1 MRPNITDF
9 ASCLL
14 TKRAL
19 MHYPSL
25 SALTADLRRSPPKG
39 PVALILIEDD
49 VAVARTIFHHANA
62 GFARIVTFCA
72 AEQSLTA
79 DLPDTVDRVD
89 FDVSAEDALEVIV
102 NTIIKALPDQ
112 WLYYCYNA
120 EYLFYP
126 FCETRSVGEML
137 TFMREERRDTVMS
150 SVVDLYAKDLTA
162 HPDGV
167 DHDSAH
173 FDKSGYYALAR
184 EDADGETLERQVNIF
199 GGLRWRFEEHIAKA
213 RQRTD
218 RTSFFR
224 AQPGLE
230 MLANRAFNMAEYNT
244 YSCPWHNNL
253 SAAIGSFRTA
263 KALRRNPGSR
273 AAITTF
279 HWPQSERFSWQ
290 SQQLL
295 DLGLM
300 EPGQW
305 F

>member
-1 MRPNITDF
+1 
-9 ASCLL
+9 
-14 TKRAL
+14 
-19 MHYPSL
+19 MHYSSI
-25 SALTADLRRSPPKG
+25 SALTAAFKRHPARG

-49 VAVARTIFHHANA
+49 VAVARTINHHAKA
-62 GFARIVTFCA
+62 GFANIFAFCA
-72 AEQSLTA
+72 PERSLPA
-79 DLPDTVDRVD
+79 DLPDCVHRVD
-89 FDVSAEDALEVIV
+89 FDVSAEDALQVIV
-102 NTIIKALPDQ
+102 NRMISVLAEQ

-126 FCETRSVGEML
+126 FCETRTVGEML

-162 HPDGV
+162 HPSGV
-167 DHDSAH
+167 DHKSAY

-184 EDADGETLERQVNIF
+184 EDAEGAPYDRQVNIF

-218 RTSFFR
+218 RVSMFR
-224 AQPGLE
+224 AQPGLS
-230 MLANRAFNMAEYNT
+230 MLADRTFNIEEYNT

-253 SAAIGSFRTA
+253 SAAIASFRTA

-273 AAITTF
+273 AAINTF
-279 HWPQSERFSWQ
+279 HWPQSEPFSWH

-295 DLGLM
+295 DLGMM

>member
-1 MRPNITDF
+1 
-9 ASCLL
+9 
-14 TKRAL
+14 

-25 SALTADLRRSPPKG
+25 SALTNDAKRTLSKG
-39 PVALILIEDD
+39 PTALILIEDD
-49 VAVARTIFHHANA
+49 VEVASTIAHHANA
-62 GFARIVTFCA
+62 GFTQLIAFCA
-72 AEQSLTA
+72 PERALPD
-79 DLPDTVDRVD
+79 DLPEALHRVD
-89 FDVSAEDALEVIV
+89 FDVSAEDALQTVA
-102 NTIIKALPDQ
+102 NAMIKALPDQ

-126 FCETRSVGEML
+126 FCEHRSVGEML
-137 TFMREERRDTVMS
+137 TFMQEERRDTVMS
-150 SVVDLYAKDLTA
+150 YIVDIYAKDLTK
-162 HPDGV
+162 HPGGV
-167 DHDSAH
+167 DRESAY

-184 EDADGETLERQVNIF
+184 EDADGKTLERQVDIF

-218 RTSFFR
+218 RISFFR
-224 AQPGLE
+224 AQRGLQ
-230 MLANRAFNMAEYNT
+230 MLADRSFNIAEYNT

-253 SAAIGSFRTA
+253 SAAICSFRTA

-273 AAITTF
+273 AVINTF

>member
-1 MRPNITDF
+1 
-9 ASCLL
+9 
-14 TKRAL
+14 
-19 MHYPSL
+19 MHYPSI
-25 SALTADLRRSPPKG
+25 SDLTAHLLLNAPKG

-49 VAVARTIFHHANA
+49 VAVARTIAHHAA
-62 GFARIVTFCA
+62 TGFARIFAFCTP
-72 AEQSLTA
+72 ERHLPA
-79 DLPDTVDRVD
+79 DLPENLDRID
-89 FDVSAEDALEVIV
+89 FDVSADDALQVIT
-102 NTIIKALPDQ
+102 NRMIKTLPGQ
-112 WLYYCYNA
+112 WIYYCYNA

-150 SVVDLYAKDLTA
+150 YIVDLYAKDLDA
-162 HPDGV
+162 HPNGV
-167 DHDSAH
+167 DFDTAH
-173 FDKSGYYALAR
+173 FDKSGYYALALK
-184 EDADGETLERQVNIF
+184 DAAGESLERQVNIS
-199 GGLRWRFEEHIAKA
+199 GGLRWRFEEHIPKT

-218 RTSFFR
+218 RISFFR

-230 MLANRAFNMAEYNT
+230 MLPDRTFNIPEYNT
-244 YSCPWHNNL
+244 FSCPWHNNL

-273 AAITTF
+273 TAITTF
-279 HWPQSERFSWQ
+279 HWPQSEPFSWQ

>member
-1 MRPNITDF
+1 
-9 ASCLL
+9 
-14 TKRAL
+14 

-25 SALTADLRRSPPKG
+25 AALASDAKRSLARG

-49 VAVARTIFHHANA
+49 VEVASTIAHHSKA
-62 GFARIVTFCA
+62 GFAHLVAFCA
-72 AEQSLTA
+72 PEQTLPAE
-79 DLPDTVDRVD
+79 LPENLHRAD
-89 FDVSAEDALEVIV
+89 FDVSAEDALQTIT
-102 NTIIKALPDQ
+102 NTMIKALPDQ

-126 FCETRSVGEML
+126 FCEDRSVGEML
-137 TFMREERRDTVMS
+137 GFMREERRDTVMS
-150 SVVDLYAKDLTA
+150 YVIDLYVKHLTA
-162 HPDGV
+162 HPSGV
-167 DHDSAH
+167 DRDNAY

-184 EDADGETLERQVNIF
+184 EDAAGEVLERQVDIF
-199 GGLRWRFEEHIAKA
+199 GGLRWRFEEHITKA

-218 RTSFFR
+218 RVSFFR
-224 AQPGLE
+224 AQAGLK
-230 MLANRAFNMAEYNT
+230 MLPDRSFNVAEYNT

-253 SAAIGSFRTA
+253 TAAVCSFRTA

-273 AAITTF
+273 AEIDTF
-279 HWPQSERFSWQ
+279 HWPQSEPFNWQ

>member
-1 MRPNITDF
+1 MRPDITDF
-9 ASCLL
+9 APCLL

-25 SALTADLRRSPPKG
+25 SALTADLQRSPPQG

-49 VAVARTIFHHANA
+49 VAVAQTISHHANA

-72 AEQSLTA
+72 PEQILPT
-79 DLPDTVDRVD
+79 DLPDTIDRVD
-89 FDVSAEDALEVIV
+89 FDISAEDALEVIV
-102 NTIIKALPDQ
+102 NTMIKALPDQ

-150 SVVDLYAKDLTA
+150 SVVDLYAKDLNA

-199 GGLRWRFEEHIAKA
+199 GGLRWRFEEHIPKA

-218 RTSFFR
+218 RISFFR
-224 AQPGLE
+224 AQPGLQ
-230 MLANRAFNMAEYNT
+230 MLADREFNIAEYNT

-253 SAAIGSFRTA
+253 SAAICSFRTA

-279 HWPQSERFSWQ
+279 HWPQSERFTWQ

>member
-1 MRPNITDF
+1 
-9 ASCLL
+9 
-14 TKRAL
+14 

-25 SALTADLRRSPPKG
+25 AALANDARRTLPDG

-49 VAVARTIFHHANA
+49 VEVASTITHHANA
-62 GFARIVTFCA
+62 GFAHLIAFCA
-72 AEQSLTA
+72 PEHALPAEV
-79 DLPDTVDRVD
+79 PDKLHRVD
-89 FDVSAEDALEVIV
+89 FDVSAEDALQ
-102 NTIIKALPDQ
+102 TIANAMIKALPDQ

-120 EYLFYP
+120 EYLLYP
-126 FCETRSVGEML
+126 FCEHRSVGEML

-150 SVVDLYAKDLTA
+150 YIVDLYAKDLTVHA
-162 HPDGV
+162 NGV
-167 DHDSAH
+167 DRDSAY

-184 EDADGETLERQVNIF
+184 EDAAGETLDRQINIF
-199 GGLRWRFEEHIAKA
+199 GGLRWRFEEHIPKA

-218 RTSFFR
+218 RISFFR
-224 AQPGLE
+224 AQPGLQ
-230 MLANRAFNMAEYNT
+230 MLADRSFNLAEYNT

-253 SAAIGSFRTA
+253 SAAICSFRTA

-273 AAITTF
+273 AVINTF
-279 HWPQSERFSWQ
+279 HWPQSAQFSWQ
-290 SQQLL
+290 SQQLM